1 MQSKP
6 VVPAANGLI
15 QIESGEAWTTSLAIA
30 EAFGRAHRSV
40 LESLDTL
47 IADGTL
53 DRKHEI
59 MPTMR
64 DIPGPKGAV
73 RQERYFRLNERA
85 ALIAM
90 PFIGGRQSRVGQKRL
105 VDAFMEMRSILRQ
118 HDAYGR
124 SADWIEARAKGK
136 EIRHDNTDVI
146 KDFIAYAFS
155 QGSRSAQKYYMQLT
169 KMSYREIFVIGKEA
183 VEKNFRDGLS
193 TAQLVQLATAE
204 TIIIKALLEGMAKE
218 IPYKDIYRLARD
230 RVASLCELIGKTPPA
245 KLLSASN
252 MPNFRLP
259 A

>member
-6 VVPAANGLI
+6 VVLAANGLI

-30 EAFGRAHRSV
+30 AVFDRPHKNV
-40 LESLDTL
+40 LRELDSL
-47 IADGTL
+47 IEDGTI
-53 DRKHEI
+53 DRLNFEPI
-59 MPTMR
+59 SYT
-64 DIPGPKGAV
+64 DGNN
-73 RQERYFRLNERA
+73 RQQRAYRLNERA

-90 PFIGGRQSRVGQKRL
+90 PFIGGHQSRAGQKRL

-169 KMSYREIFVIGKEA
+169 KMSYREIFIVGKEA

-193 TAQLVQLATAE
+193 TSQLVQLATAE
-204 TIIIKALLEGMAKE
+204 TIIIKALLDGMAKE
-218 IPYKDIYRLARD
+218 LPYKEIYRLARD
-230 RVASLCELIGKTPPA
+230 RVAGLCELIGKTAPA
-245 KLLSASN
+245 KMLSASN